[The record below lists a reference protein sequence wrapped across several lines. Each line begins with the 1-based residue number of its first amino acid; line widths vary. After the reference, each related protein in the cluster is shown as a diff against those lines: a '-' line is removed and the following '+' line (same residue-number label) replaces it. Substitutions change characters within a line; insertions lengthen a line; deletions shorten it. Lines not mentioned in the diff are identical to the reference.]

1 MLNSL
6 SDRLKMSDTSKDSG
20 KKPTSPAEKKRLAR
34 AEVRNA
40 LRDQRAKLRE
50 LRQEMRAGQDLS
62 DDIDS
67 CSGEIELLM
76 KELQSIEEGGHT
88 TFLDAKKLIAPKKDI
103 SSKKKN
109 IKEQSTAI
117 QKKVSELEQR
127 LYLPNLAQAERDKI
141 ILEIAEKNKQKQDL
155 EEELVALKQ
164 YNHTRFVAAREEN
177 RKLIEQEEK
186 LDKID
191 TELTELEVM
200 MVDALEMQ
208 KHSLIS
214 ELEKKVE
221 SLKEEKKKLVLPD
234 KDPFL
239 EEEEELNDPLIQK
252 NDDLDSH

>member
-1 MLNSL
+1 
-6 SDRLKMSDTSKDSG
+6 MSDTDKDSDH
-20 KKPTSPAEKKRLAR
+20 KPPSPSEKKRLAR

-88 TFLDAKKLIAPKKDI
+88 TFLDAKNLIAPKKDI

-109 IKEQSTAI
+109 IKDQLNEV
-117 QKKVSELEQR
+117 QKNISELEQR
-127 LYLPNLAQAERDKI
+127 LYFPSLGQEERDRI
-141 ILEIAEKNKQKQDL
+141 IQEIAKNNKHKQDL

-177 RKLIEQEEK
+177 RKLIELEEK
-186 LDKID
+186 LDGIES
-191 TELTELEVM
+191 ELSELEVKM
-200 MVDALEMQ
+200 IDAVEMQ
-208 KHSLIS
+208 NHSLIS
-214 ELEKKVE
+214 ELKEKME
-221 SLKEEKKKLVLPD
+221 SLEEEKKKLVLPE

-239 EEEEELNDPLIQK
+239 EEEEELSDPFVEESEEL
-252 NDDLDSH
+252 

>member
-1 MLNSL
+1 
-6 SDRLKMSDTSKDSG
+6 MSDTSKDSD
-20 KKPTSPAEKKRLAR
+20 KKPSSPAEKKRLAR
-34 AEVRNA
+34 SEVRNA

-50 LRQEMRAGQDLS
+50 LRQGMRSGQDLS

-88 TFLDAKKLIAPKKDI
+88 TFLDAKKLIAPKKDV

-127 LYLPNLAQAERDKI
+127 LYLPNLGQTERDQI
-141 ILEIAEKNKQKQDL
+141 LLEIAEKNKQKLDL
-155 EEELVALKQ
+155 DEELIALKQ

-177 RKLIEQEEK
+177 RKSIELEEK
-186 LDKID
+186 LDKIE
-191 TELTELEVM
+191 TELAELEAM

-208 KHSLIS
+208 NHTLIS
-214 ELEKKVE
+214 ELEAKVE
-221 SLKEEKKKLVLPD
+221 SLKEEKKKLVLPE

-239 EEEEELNDPLIQK
+239 EEDEELKDPLIQK
-252 NDDLDSH
+252 TDDLDNH

>member
-1 MLNSL
+1 
-6 SDRLKMSDTSKDSG
+6 MSDTSKDSD
-20 KKPTSPAEKKRLAR
+20 KKPSSPSEKKRLAR
-34 AEVRNA
+34 SEVRNA

-50 LRQEMRAGQDLS
+50 LRQGMRSGQDLS

-88 TFLDAKKLIAPKKDI
+88 TFLDAKKLIAPKKDV

-109 IKEQSTAI
+109 IKEQLISI

-127 LYLPNLAQAERDKI
+127 LYLPSLGQTERDQI
-141 ILEIAEKNKQKQDL
+141 LLEIAEKNKQKLDL
-155 EEELVALKQ
+155 DEELIALKQ

-177 RKLIEQEEK
+177 RKSIELEEK
-186 LDKID
+186 LDKIE
-191 TELTELEVM
+191 TELAELEVM

-208 KHSLIS
+208 KHTLIS
-214 ELEKKVE
+214 ELEAKVE
-221 SLKEEKKKLVLPD
+221 FLKEEKKKLVLPE

-239 EEEEELNDPLIQK
+239 EEDEELKDPLIQK
-252 NDDLDSH
+252 TDDLDNH